1 MSDTVLARADECG
14 LQRRDA
20 WRRRV
25 TLGLVA
31 GGMFMAVLDTTI
43 VNVALPALRASLG
56 ATVSSLAWIVDA
68 YTLTFAALILAG
80 GVASDRFGAKTVY
93 LAGLAAF
100 VAASA
105 ACGLA
110 PSVGALVA
118 ARFAQ
123 GAGAAL
129 FLPASLAIVRATFD
143 DAQERARA
151 IATWALVAS
160 AAAAIGPVL
169 GGLLVDS
176 FGWRSAFLVNLPT
189 GAVAFAGALVSVRQ
203 APRSTSVR
211 RFDWGGQFSSAA
223 ALGALCFAAIEL
235 PTRGPRSPEVVVA
248 SLLFAACVAALIF
261 FERRSREPMVPLAW
275 FRNRIFLAMN
285 AAGTLVYVGY
295 FGLLFNLS
303 LYLHGAL
310 GMNAKATGFALLP
323 MAASLSF
330 GNLLSGKLHARLGAA
345 RLMTIGLAA
354 AAVSAPLTAA
364 LFSWAAPRP
373 FIYASMAV
381 FGAGTAL
388 SVPPMIATVLEQVP
402 AELAGVA
409 SGLLNA
415 LRQAG
420 SLIGVA
426 LAGAV
431 TMLAAHLSVSLYVV
445 SAVGGAAYA
454 AAAMLAHAFGAERG
468 TH

>member
-1 MSDTVLARADECG
+1 MSDTVLASAAESAS
-14 LQRRDA
+14 RRHEA
-20 WRRRV
+20 LRRRV

-43 VNVALPALRASLG
+43 VNVALPALRVSLD
-56 ATVSSLAWIVDA
+56 ATVAGLAWIVDA

-80 GVASDRFGAKTVY
+80 GVATDRFGAKTVY
-93 LAGLAAF
+93 LTGLAAF

-105 ACGLA
+105 ACGMA
-110 PSVGALVA
+110 GSVGALIV

-129 FLPASLAIVRATFD
+129 FLPASLAIVRGTFE

-160 AAAAIGPVL
+160 AAAAIGPVV
-169 GGLLVDS
+169 GGVLVDS

-203 APRSTSVR
+203 AARSAAVR
-211 RFDWGGQFSSAA
+211 RFDWGGQVSSAA

-235 PTRGPRSPEVVVA
+235 PSRGLRSPEVVLA
-248 SLLFAACVAALIF
+248 ALLFAVCVTALVL

-275 FRNRIFLAMN
+275 FRNRIFVAMN

-330 GNLLSGKLHARLGAA
+330 GNLLSGKLHARIGAA
-345 RLMTIGLAA
+345 RLMTIGLAL
-354 AAVSAPLTAA
+354 AAVAAPLVAV
-364 LFSWAAPRP
+364 LFAWSAPRP
-373 FIYASMAV
+373 FIYASMAA

-420 SLIGVA
+420 SLVGVA

-431 TMLAAHLSVSLYVV
+431 TMLATHLTISLCVV
-445 SAVGGAAYA
+445 SAVGGIAYA
-454 AAAMLAHAFGAERG
+454 AAALLAHAVG
-468 TH
+468 TRRRVQ

>member
-1 MSDTVLARADECG
+1 MSDTVLACTDECASR
-14 LQRRDA
+14 RRDA
-20 WRRRV
+20 LRRRV

-56 ATVSSLAWIVDA
+56 ATVSGLAWIVDA

-80 GVASDRFGAKTVY
+80 GVATDRFGAKTVY

-100 VAASA
+100 VSASA

-110 PSVGALVA
+110 SSVGALVA

-160 AAAAIGPVL
+160 AAAAIGPVV
-169 GGLLVDS
+169 GGLLIDS

-189 GAVAFAGALVSVRQ
+189 GAIAFAGALVSVRL
-203 APRSTSVR
+203 AARTSAVR
-211 RFDWGGQFSSAA
+211 RFDWGGQLSSAA

-235 PTRGPRSPEVVVA
+235 PTRGSRSPEVVAA
-248 SLLFAACVAALIF
+248 SLLFAVCTAALIA
-261 FERRSREPMVPLAW
+261 FERRAREPMVPLAW
-275 FRNRIFLAMN
+275 FRNRIFSAMN
-285 AAGTLVYVGY
+285 AAGTLAYVGY

-330 GNLLSGKLHARLGAA
+330 GNMLSGKLQARVGAA

-354 AAVSAPLTAA
+354 AAIAAPVTAA
-364 LFSWAAPRP
+364 LFAWSAPRP
-373 FIYASMAV
+373 LIYAAMAT

-388 SVPPMIATVLEQVP
+388 SVPPMISTVLEQVP

-420 SLIGVA
+420 GLVGVA
-426 LAGAV
+426 LASAA
-431 TMLAAHLSVSLYVV
+431 TMLATHLASSLCIV
-445 SAVGGAAYA
+445 SAVSGTAYA
-454 AAAMLAHAFGAERG
+454 AAALLAHVFGAERRAQ
-468 TH
+468 

>member
-1 MSDTVLARADECG
+1 MSDTVLTSIDACTLR
-14 LQRRDA
+14 RRDA

-43 VNVALPALRASLG
+43 VNVALPALRTSLG
-56 ATVSSLAWIVDA
+56 ATVSGLAWIVDA

-80 GVASDRFGAKTVY
+80 GVATDRFGAKTVY
-93 LAGLAAF
+93 LTGLAAF

-110 PSVGALVA
+110 SSVGALVA

-143 DAQERARA
+143 DVQERARA

-160 AAAAIGPVL
+160 AAAAIGPVV
-169 GGLLVDS
+169 GGLLIDS
-176 FGWRSAFLVNLPT
+176 FGWRSAFLVNLPP
-189 GAVAFAGALVSVRQ
+189 GAVAFAGALVMVRQ
-203 APRSTSVR
+203 AARSTAIR
-211 RFDWGGQFSSAA
+211 RFDWGGQLSSAA

-235 PTRGPRSPEVVVA
+235 PTRGPRSPEVVAA
-248 SLLFAACVAALIF
+248 SLMFAVCVAALVV

-275 FRNRIFLAMN
+275 FRNRIFTAMN
-285 AAGTLVYVGY
+285 AAGTLAYVGY

-354 AAVSAPLTAA
+354 AAIAAPVTAA
-364 LFSWAAPRP
+364 LFASSAPPP
-373 FIYASMAV
+373 FIYAAMAI
-381 FGAGTAL
+381 FGMGTAL
-388 SVPPMIATVLEQVP
+388 SVPPMISTVLEQVP

-420 SLIGVA
+420 GLVGVA
-426 LAGAV
+426 LASAA
-431 TMLAAHLSVSLYVV
+431 TMLATQLTASLCVV
-445 SAVGGAAYA
+445 SAVSGIAYA
-454 AAAMLAHAFGAERG
+454 AAAVLAHLFGAARRAQ
-468 TH
+468 